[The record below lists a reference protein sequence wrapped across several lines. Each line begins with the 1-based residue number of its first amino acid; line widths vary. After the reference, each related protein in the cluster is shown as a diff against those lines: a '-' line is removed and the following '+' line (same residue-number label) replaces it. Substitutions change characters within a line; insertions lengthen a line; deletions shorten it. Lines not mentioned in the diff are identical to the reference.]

1 MDHRGPG
8 KLPATETRERSIKTT
23 GYRLPSRPDDTVG
36 EPNTAW
42 RGAAAIVQSWRF
54 PDYRRLWLCVVV
66 ANAGRWILALGV
78 GWLLFNLT
86 HSSFWVGASF
96 FCIQGPALLV
106 SPLAGVWADHYDRR
120 RLLALALGLATL
132 ATGILALLT
141 VLGVASVGPVL
152 ACTLL
157 CGIAFSIQGT
167 AWGSLLPN
175 VVPRDVLPN
184 AIALQGTAR
193 QGAEFLGPALASP
206 LLAVAG
212 PGAVF
217 VFASCCYGSALL
229 LALRIQARRLGPT
242 HGWGNPFAPLQAG
255 LRYVRAVPLL
265 GSVVFL
271 VAFHCSLTMTYQGML
286 PQFAGG
292 MAPGDGKVYG
302 ALMTAVGLGAIVG
315 TVTLA
320 AVSNRR
326 WYGAG
331 YLLTAAASGITL
343 LLLGRSGGVDLALAA
358 AVGVGASQSMFMA
371 ISLTFLQQLSADA
384 YLGRVTGV
392 YNFLASGTMA
402 FVSWGLGG
410 LANTT
415 APGTLMTATGG
426 AFVVVVGLMFGLP
439 AFRQLC
445 RGVSAVE
452 LARLGG

>member
-1 MDHRGPG
+1 VTG
-8 KLPATETRERSIKTT
+8 ERRIKTS
-23 GYRLPSRPDDTVG
+23 GVRVPPRLDDPASGPDA
-36 EPNTAW
+36 AW
-42 RGAAAIVQSWRF
+42 RGVAGVFQSWRF

-106 SPLAGVWADHYDRR
+106 SPLAGVWADHFDRR
-120 RLLALALGLATL
+120 RLLALALGLAAL
-132 ATGILALLT
+132 ATGILAVLT
-141 VLGVASVGPVL
+141 LLGVASVGPVL

-157 CGIAFSIQGT
+157 CGVAFSIQGT

-175 VVPRDVLPN
+175 VVPRDTLPN

-217 VFASCCYGSALL
+217 LFASCCYGGALL
-229 LALRIQARRLGPT
+229 LALRIRVRRLGPPRP
-242 HGWGNPFAPLQAG
+242 WGNPFTPLRYG
-255 LRYVRAVPLL
+255 LRYVLSVPLL

-286 PQFAGG
+286 PQFADS
-292 MAPGDGKVYG
+292 MLPGDGKLYG
-302 ALMTAVGLGAIVG
+302 ALMTAVGLGAIAG

-331 YLLTAAASGITL
+331 YLLTAAASGIAL
-343 LLLGRSGGVDLALAA
+343 LLLGRSGGVDLAVAA
-358 AVGVGASQSMFMA
+358 AVGVGAAQAMFMA

-426 AFVVVVGLMFGLP
+426 AFVVVVALMCGLP
-439 AFRQLC
+439 AFRRLC
-445 RGVSAVE
+445 RGVSAAE
-452 LARLGG
+452 LAHLGS